1 MSKLALRK
9 TRTAVYQ
16 WFVVQM
22 VVVLLVGALFA
33 IFSSKNL
40 FFTVLLGGL
49 VCALPQQLHARW
61 FLGSYRASQAKSII
75 RNFYLGEIVKLFLTG
90 LLFILVIVNLPV
102 SVPVFLIG
110 FVSAQIA
117 FWLAPYFVKI
127 WDRS

>member
-1 MSKLALRK
+1 MSKLALSK
-9 TRTAVYQ
+9 TRATIYQ

-22 VVVLLVGALFA
+22 VVVILVGALFA
-33 IFSSKNL
+33 IFSSKNS

-49 VCALPQQLHARW
+49 VCALPQQLFARW

-75 RNFYLGEIVKLFLTG
+75 RNFYLGEIGKLVFTG

-102 SVPVFLIG
+102 SIPVFLVG
-110 FVSAQIA
+110 FMGAQIA
-117 FWLAPYFVKI
+117 FWLAPYLVKI